1 MNLPLHS
8 AIEYTPT
15 PQPTPKLKGADA
27 LGPDVEIV
35 APAGAWGWNKDFSR
49 RVTVFPDGTK
59 LTFTGR
65 TTKRLGYTY
74 CECYPAPVTYW
85 VAVNDGET
93 QILDN
98 QEEK

>member
-1 MNLPLHS
+1 M
-8 AIEYTPT
+8 
-15 PQPTPKLKGADA
+15 
-27 LGPDVEIV
+27 